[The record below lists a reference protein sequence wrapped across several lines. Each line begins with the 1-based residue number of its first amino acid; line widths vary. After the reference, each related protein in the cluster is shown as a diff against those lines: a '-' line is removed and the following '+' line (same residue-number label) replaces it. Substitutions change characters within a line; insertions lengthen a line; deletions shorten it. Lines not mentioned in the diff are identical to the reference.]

1 MATKLQLEAEAKARE
16 AEMAELQAQ
25 LEAAKK
31 KAEAELAEAKAREAK
46 LKADLEAREAEKA
59 DAEARAKK
67 ADEKQVFNPALGWV
81 IVAVVVI
88 LIVLRIVFWWANR
101 PSQPDSRTV
110 QSTSSDQE
118 SVHTAQRRAEEAEE
132 RVRKLKQ
139 SPQQEAQKQAQRQRD
154 EEISRRIVE
163 ISSTIVQRAQ
173 LPPPSP
179 HLKALELASQTP
191 GGTSVDLKE
200 LGLWWRSGESATEYE
215 KGEAEKK
222 RLEALAKIEGD
233 RFDRQ
238 ETLQAKEHCQEWQLY
253 DDWLTRKEQGQKEMT
268 SAVMQRTSE
277 LETGLKGQIANLQ
290 HQLAEAQTQLHKAVA
305 SSSPDVQ
312 VLVTNVMQMRAS
324 LAKMEGKLSTL
335 SSDMEALRSRG
346 QSIPFPPSPTR
357 ACGSRY

>member
-16 AEMAELQAQ
+16 AEMVELQAQ
-25 LEAAKK
+25 LETAKK
-31 KAEAELAEAKAREAK
+31 KADDELAKAKAREDK
-46 LKADLEAREAEKA
+46 LKADLEAREAERA
-59 DAEARAKK
+59 DAEGRAKK
-67 ADEKQVFNPALGWV
+67 AEEDAAKNQTPIPNLVWVLGAA
-81 IVAVVVI
+81 VAA
-88 LIVLRIVFWWANR
+88 LIVLGVVFWWANK
-101 PSQPDSRTV
+101 PSRPDSRTV
-110 QSTSSDQE
+110 QSTSSDR
-118 SVHTAQRRAEEAEE
+118 TAQRRAEEAERRAE
-132 RVRKLKQ
+132 
-139 SPQQEAQKQAQRQRD
+139 EAQKQAQRQRD

-191 GGTSVDLKE
+191 GGASVDLKE

-222 RLEALAKIEGD
+222 RLEALAEIEGD

-346 QSIPFPPSPTR
+346 QSIPCPPGPTR
-357 ACGSRY
+357 TFGSRH